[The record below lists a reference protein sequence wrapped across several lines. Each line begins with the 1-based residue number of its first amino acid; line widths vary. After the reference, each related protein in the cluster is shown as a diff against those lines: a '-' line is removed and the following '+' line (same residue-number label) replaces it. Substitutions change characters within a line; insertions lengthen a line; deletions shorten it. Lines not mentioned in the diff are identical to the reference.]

1 VSAVAT
7 PAPRRLPPDERR
19 RQLVGIGLRMLTE
32 RPITEITVDDVA
44 RDAGISRSLLFNYFP
59 TKHDYHLAVIRA
71 AARRVRRQTLGDLP
85 GDVPVEDRAAVML
98 DRFLAFLQR
107 RRDLYL
113 SVLRD
118 AGGADRDI
126 AAITAQ
132 MRGELVDE
140 VLAALGHSRTT
151 RPPLRL
157 AVSGWLAMVED
168 MGLAWAADPS
178 SMDRD
183 ALATLL
189 LGVLDDVL
197 ARSS

>member
-1 VSAVAT
+1 MAS

-32 RPITEITVDDVA
+32 RPITEITIDDVA
-44 RDAGISRSLLFNYFP
+44 REAGISRSLLFNYFA
-59 TKHDYHLAVIRA
+59 TKREYHLAIIRA
-71 AARRVRRQTLGDLP
+71 AARRVRRQTLGDP
-85 GDVPVEDRAAVML
+85 PAADPPAVML

-118 AGGADRDI
+118 VGGADPDV
-126 AAITAQ
+126 AALTAQ
-132 MRGELVDE
+132 MRGELVDG
-140 VLAALGHSRTT
+140 VLAALGRADA
-151 RPPLRL
+151 PPALRL
-157 AVSGWLAMVED
+157 AISGWLAMVED

-183 ALATLL
+183 ALSGLL

>member
-1 VSAVAT
+1 MAD

-44 RDAGISRSLLFNYFP
+44 REAGISRSLLFNYFP
-59 TKHDYHLAVIRA
+59 SKREYHLAVIRA
-71 AARRVRRQTLGDLP
+71 AARRVRRQTLEDLP
-85 GDVPVEDRAAVML
+85 ADLPAGERAAVML
-98 DRFLAFLQR
+98 DRFLAFLAR

-118 AGGADRDI
+118 VGGADPEV
-126 AAITAQ
+126 AAITAR
-132 MRGELVDE
+132 MRGELVDGA
-140 VLAALGHSRTT
+140 LAALGRDDAS
-151 RPPLRL
+151 PALRL

-168 MGLAWAADPS
+168 MGLAWAAEPS
-178 SMDRD
+178 AMERE
-183 ALATLL
+183 ALVALL

-197 ARSS
+197 ARSG

>member
-1 VSAVAT
+1 MAAPS
-7 PAPRRLPPDERR
+7 PRRLPPDERR

-44 RDAGISRSLLFNYFP
+44 REAGISRSLLFNYFP
-59 TKHDYHLAVIRA
+59 SKREYHLAIIRA
-71 AARRVRRQTLGDLP
+71 AARRVRRQTLEDLP
-85 GDVPVEDRAAVML
+85 ADVPVEDRAAVML
-98 DRFLAFLQR
+98 DRFLAFLTR

-118 AGGADRDI
+118 VGGADPDV

-132 MRGELVDE
+132 MRGELVDG
-140 VLAALGHSRTT
+140 VLAALT
-151 RPPLRL
+151 RDDAAPALRL

-178 SMDRD
+178 VMDRD
-183 ALATLL
+183 ALVALL

>member
-1 VSAVAT
+1 M
-7 PAPRRLPPDERR
+7 PPDERR

-44 RDAGISRSLLFNYFP
+44 REAGISRSLLFNYFP
-59 TKHDYHLAVIRA
+59 SKREYHLAIIRA
-71 AARRVRRQTLGDLP
+71 AARRVRRQTLDDLP
-85 GDVPVEDRAAVML
+85 SEDRAAAML
-98 DRFLAFLQR
+98 DRFLAFLER

-118 AGGADRDI
+118 VGGADPDV

-132 MRGELVDE
+132 LRGEIVDGA
-140 VLAALGHSRTT
+140 LAALGREDASPALH
-151 RPPLRL
+151 L
-157 AVSGWLAMVED
+157 AISGWLAMVED

-178 SMDRD
+178 TMERD
-183 ALATLL
+183 ALVALL

-197 ARSS
+197 ARSG

>member
-1 VSAVAT
+1 MAT

-32 RPITEITVDDVA
+32 RPITEITIDDVA

-59 TKHDYHLAVIRA
+59 SKREYHLAIIRA
-71 AARRVRRQTLGDLP
+71 AARRVRRQTLGDP
-85 GDVPVEDRAAVML
+85 PAVDPPAVML
-98 DRFLAFLQR
+98 DRFLAFLHR

-118 AGGADRDI
+118 VGGADPDV

-132 MRGELVDE
+132 MRGELVDG
-140 VLAALGHSRTT
+140 VLAALGREHA
-151 RPPLRL
+151 PPALRL

-168 MGLAWAADPS
+168 MGLAWAADPT
-178 SMDRD
+178 SMDRP
-183 ALATLL
+183 ALVELL

>member
-1 VSAVAT
+1 MAV

-44 RDAGISRSLLFNYFP
+44 REAGISRSLLFNYFP
-59 TKHDYHLAVIRA
+59 SKREYHLAIIRA
-71 AARRVRRQTLGDLP
+71 AARRVRRQTLEDLP
-85 GDVPVEDRAAVML
+85 ADVPVDERAAVML
-98 DRFLAFLQR
+98 DRFLAFLGR

-118 AGGADRDI
+118 VGGADPDV

-132 MRGELVDE
+132 MRGELVDGA
-140 VLAALGHSRTT
+140 LAALGREDA
-151 RPPLRL
+151 PPALRL

-183 ALATLL
+183 ALIALL

>member
-1 VSAVAT
+1 MAAT
-7 PAPRRLPPDERR
+7 APRRLPRDERR

-44 RDAGISRSLLFNYFP
+44 REAGISRSLLFNYFP
-59 TKHDYHLAVIRA
+59 SKREYHLAVIRA
-71 AARRVRRQTLGDLP
+71 AARRVRRRTLEDLP
-85 GDVPVEDRAAVML
+85 DDVPVEDRAGVML

-118 AGGADRDI
+118 VGGADPDV

-132 MRGELVDE
+132 MRGELVDG
-140 VLAALGHSRTT
+140 VLAALNRDDAA
-151 RPPLRL
+151 PALRL

-168 MGLAWAADPS
+168 MGLAWAAAPS

-197 ARSS
+197 ARSA